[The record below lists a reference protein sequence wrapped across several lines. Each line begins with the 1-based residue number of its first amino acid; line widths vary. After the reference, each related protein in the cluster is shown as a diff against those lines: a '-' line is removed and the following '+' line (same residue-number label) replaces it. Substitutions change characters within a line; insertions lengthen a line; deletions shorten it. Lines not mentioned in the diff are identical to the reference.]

1 MGISRSMRSGRT
13 RKGTRKSSVHAAQAL
28 VAFRRHNR
36 TANPANAPKPN
47 ATSQPGLVL
56 GSRDSQWA
64 VENNRPTNQTSVRPL
79 PANRVQ
85 ACSGAYEL
93 AASHVLLRVGVICTT
108 R

>member
-1 MGISRSMRSGRT
+1 MRSGRT

-28 VAFRRHNR
+28 VAFLRHNR
-36 TANPANAPKPN
+36 NPNPANAPMPN
-47 ATSQPGLVL
+47 ATSQLGFVL
-56 GSRDSQWA
+56 GARDSQWA

-85 ACSGAYEL
+85 AWSNVYEL
-93 AASHVLLRVGVICTT
+93 TASHVLLRVGVICTT